1 MARVTGKY
9 DVDFERGD
17 GGLKSV
23 FGTFI
28 ATRLKEN
35 KERFKRELA
44 AASPTEKFKILDR
57 LLQERRRIA
66 AEMYKGQTS
75 LVRAMAAGGPKIV
88 TKTETGGS
96 GIDPGLLRT
105 YVGDRLK
112 GSRATKQGIQA
123 AADPAVQETVA
134 AYAERINAGQDA
146 ASELA
151 AFNTYAGKIVGSN
164 ADAKAGFM
172 ASVAE
177 EFNRLIEDPKKKAEV
192 FGVISK
198 STRGGRV
205 LKDTQGNPLGLVSL
219 DDLKELQALSAL
231 SGSGPK
237 QTTEITRRG
246 SPQLDPTGLQDIYKE
261 QLKSLDAQIV
271 KATADYEKAQK
282 EYKGMVRGPDY
293 NMALAPLSTRPSA
306 LSQSMEKFGI
316 LRNVDPSYARETM
329 AESEEQ
335 GRFTAPTPYA
345 DLVNVEGAGGKS
357 AIRVLTE
364 KTKAMNKLV
373 GFGFDVDEPRKPRDL
388 TTEEVD
394 LIEGNLNEMIS
405 VVDSPLYKG
414 SDLGTL
420 GAGPLK
426 DNLIKTKELFDKYS
440 GNTSMR
446 SAIAKKFA
454 EQMGIWEGSLST
466 EKRSQL
472 EKQGRPTFV
481 VADAIR
487 KSQAAYDNFL
497 KTRNSEQY
505 RNELAGT
512 YQMLANTN
520 PEIRGL
526 VGDAYLNEL
535 DRYESLPPEERL
547 PEQLNFK
554 LSGLLQAADEIAARD
569 VLDLGYQ
576 GEIPEVERQPFKKP
590 KAEPGSAEQNLPEDV
605 RDERQGE

>member
-219 DDLKELQALSAL
+219 DDLKELQTLSAL

-282 EYKGMVRGPDY
+282 EYKGMVSGPDY

-357 AIRVLTE
+357 TIRVLTE

-446 SAIAKKFA
+446 SAIAEKFA

-605 RDERQGE
+605 RAERQGE

>member
-112 GSRATKQGIQA
+112 GSRETKKGIQA

-146 ASELA
+146 ASELL
-151 AFNTYAGKIVGSN
+151 AFNTYARDIVGSN
-164 ADAKAGFM
+164 ADAKSGFM
-172 ASVAE
+172 AAVAE
-177 EFNRLIEDPKKKAEV
+177 EFNRLIKDPNKKAEA
-192 FGVISK
+192 FEIISK

-205 LKDTQGNPLGLVSL
+205 LKDRQGNPLGLVSL
-219 DDLKELQALSAL
+219 DDLKELQTLSAL

-237 QTTEITRRG
+237 QITEITRRG

-282 EYKGMVRGPDY
+282 EYKGMVSGPDY

-364 KTKAMNKLV
+364 KTEAMNKLV

-426 DNLIKTKELFDKYS
+426 DNLIKTKELFDKHS
-440 GNTSMR
+440 GSTEMR

-505 RNELAGT
+505 RKELAEP

-535 DRYESLPPEERL
+535 DRYESLPPGERL

-569 VLDLGYQ
+569 VLNLGYQ
-576 GEIPEVERQPFKKP
+576 GEIPEVERLPFKKP

-605 RDERQGE
+605 RDEKKEV

>member
-1 MARVTGKY
+1 M
-9 DVDFERGD
+9 
-17 GGLKSV
+17 
-23 FGTFI
+23 
-28 ATRLKEN
+28 
-35 KERFKRELA
+35 
-44 AASPTEKFKILDR
+44 
-57 LLQERRRIA
+57 
-66 AEMYKGQTS
+66 
-75 LVRAMAAGGPKIV
+75 
-88 TKTETGGS
+88 
-96 GIDPGLLRT
+96 
-105 YVGDRLK
+105 
-112 GSRATKQGIQA
+112 
-123 AADPAVQETVA
+123 
-134 AYAERINAGQDA
+134 
-146 ASELA
+146 
-151 AFNTYAGKIVGSN
+151 
-164 ADAKAGFM
+164 
-172 ASVAE
+172 
-177 EFNRLIEDPKKKAEV
+177 
-192 FGVISK
+192 
-198 STRGGRV
+198 
-205 LKDTQGNPLGLVSL
+205 VS
-219 DDLKELQALSAL
+219 
-231 SGSGPK
+231 
-237 QTTEITRRG
+237 
-246 SPQLDPTGLQDIYKE
+246 
-261 QLKSLDAQIV
+261 
-271 KATADYEKAQK
+271 
-282 EYKGMVRGPDY
+282 GPDY

>member
-105 YVGDRLK
+105 YVADSLK
-112 GSRATKQGIQA
+112 GSRETKQGIQA

-151 AFNTYAGKIVGSN
+151 AFNTYAREIVGSN

-177 EFNRLIEDPKKKAEV
+177 EFNRLIEHPKKKAQV

-282 EYKGMVRGPDY
+282 EYKGMVSGPDY

-316 LRNVDPSYARETM
+316 LRNVAPSYARETM

-335 GRFTAPTPYA
+335 GRLTEPTPYA

>member
-151 AFNTYAGKIVGSN
+151 AFNTYAREIVGSN

-219 DDLKELQALSAL
+219 DDLKELQTLSAL

-282 EYKGMVRGPDY
+282 EYKGMVSGPDY

-446 SAIAKKFA
+446 SAIAEKFA

-535 DRYESLPPEERL
+535 DRYES
-547 PEQLNFK
+547 
-554 LSGLLQAADEIAARD
+554 
-569 VLDLGYQ
+569 
-576 GEIPEVERQPFKKP
+576 
-590 KAEPGSAEQNLPEDV
+590 
-605 RDERQGE
+605 